1 MARTALRIT
10 SNINKQ
16 STYYF
21 KERMVDR
28 TISGQFVEENV
39 FSNNFY
45 KTPGSS
51 NTLQQKLFSTSS
63 KEGIRQYNQDQGCE
77 RSSKLTKEEKQ
88 AKIQL
93 EKTPT
98 GKLESQEDGVK
109 HPYQEKEPLAPHP
122 GGVNQETGEIGGP
135 KGPEPTRYGD
145 WERKGRV
152 TDF

>member
-10 SNINKQ
+10 SMINKQ

-21 KERMVDR
+21 KERMLDR
-28 TISGQFVEENV
+28 TISAQFVKGNE
-39 FSNNFY
+39 FSNNCY
-45 KTPGSS
+45 KAPRLS
-51 NTLQQKLFSTSS
+51 NTLQQNFFSTSS
-63 KEGIRQYNQDQGCE
+63 IEGIKQSNQDQGCE

-122 GGVNQETGEIGGP
+122 GGVNPETGEIGGP